1 MGDCS
6 AGLQLHEGES
16 IRPAPGAQT
25 RLSAHLSGCGP
36 RVDRFLDFSLPGLPG
51 GAEVVFELEAE
62 PEFGRGPKVSRQAQG
77 GVGGD
82 SPPAAHDII
91 EARRRDTQCSGELV
105 HAHAQRFENVLADGF
120 AGMGSRYKICHNI
133 IFLMVVGDLHV
144 AGVPILPDK
153 TDAVLVVN
161 SYTVLSLPGAFQGFQ
176 AVAGNR
182 RQIAQKSRLVQM
194 DELTERNLFDGLK
207 VLRGLLLKHP
217 FGRGISKRLDHK
229 LIVYR

>member
-1 MGDCS
+1 V
-6 AGLQLHEGES
+6 H
-16 IRPAPGAQT
+16 
-25 RLSAHLSGCGP
+25 RL
-36 RVDRFLDFSLPGLPG
+36 LDVSLPGLPG

-105 HAHAQRFENVLADGF
+105 HAHAQRFENVFADRF
-120 AGMGSRYKICHNI
+120 AGMGDWYQISHNI
-133 IFLMVVGDLHV
+133 VFLMVVGDLHV
-144 AGVPILPDK
+144 AGVSILPDE
-153 TDAVLVVN
+153 TDAVLAVDSDAVA
-161 SYTVLSLPGAFQGFQ
+161 SFPGAFQGFQ

-182 RQIAQKSRLVQM
+182 RQIAKGSRPVQV
-194 DELTERNLFDGLK
+194 DELTERNLFDGPK
-207 VLRGLLLKHP
+207 PLRGLLLEDP
-217 FGRGISKRLDHK
+217 LSRGISKRPDHK